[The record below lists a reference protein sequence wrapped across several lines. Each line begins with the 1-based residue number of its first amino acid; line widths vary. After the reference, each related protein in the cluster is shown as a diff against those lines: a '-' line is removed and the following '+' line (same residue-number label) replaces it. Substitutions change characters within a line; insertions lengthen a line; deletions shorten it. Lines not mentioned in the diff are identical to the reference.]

1 MVAAVR
7 LGVSYHGGGHE
18 EVPWQQCSQAQDEE
32 DDAHQTSS
40 EEEEEEEECYMLQE
54 AGWSNGRHPQPL
66 HASHITAI
74 RFGVQLLMTLGSM
87 VTATSDCRSKNR
99 THLKS

>member
-40 EEEEEEEECYMLQE
+40 EEEEEEECYMLQE

-74 RFGVQLLMTLGSM
+74 RFGVQLLITLGSM